1 MKLDLIEKFRKRTA
15 RIAVVGLGRVG
26 LPTSAVFAGAGFQV
40 VGVDV
45 RDDVVQDV
53 SRGTVKTNEQG
64 LEELLRRVVGS
75 GRLKVST
82 GSASVVKESDAVII
96 CVQTPID
103 DKRKPDLTYLKSACD
118 EVGQG
123 LSKDKLVLV
132 VSTVPPGTMK
142 NVVVKILEEKSGL
155 KCGTD
160 FWLVYC
166 PERITP
172 GRILQEFASGERI
185 VGSFE
190 KDSVSVAVELLKAVT
205 SVDLSITDCRSAEIA
220 KLAEN
225 TFRDVNIAFAN
236 ELALICESVG
246 VDVIEAIR
254 LANTHPRVRIHWPGC
269 GVGGSCLTK
278 DPYLLLHS
286 KASKNVGLGIIEAS
300 RELNDFMPTHTIE
313 LVARAL
319 KEVSKDVANSRIA
332 VLGVAYKGDTDDA
345 TNSPAEKIIHDL
357 IDLRA
362 KVAVYDPFCGE
373 TFGGEK
379 AKDVADAVRR
389 SDCLIVAT
397 DHEMFKTL
405 ELEELKMLMNEKP
418 VIVDGKRVI
427 DVNQARDLG
436 FVYYGVGFQPQQ

>member
-1 MKLDLIEKFRKRTA
+1 M
-15 RIAVVGLGRVG
+15 
-26 LPTSAVFAGAGFQV
+26 
-40 VGVDV
+40 
-45 RDDVVQDV
+45 
-53 SRGTVKTNEQG
+53 
-64 LEELLRRVVGS
+64 
-75 GRLKVST
+75 
-82 GSASVVKESDAVII
+82 
-96 CVQTPID
+96 
-103 DKRKPDLTYLKSACD
+103 
-118 EVGQG
+118 
-123 LSKDKLVLV
+123 
-132 VSTVPPGTMK
+132 
-142 NVVVKILEEKSGL
+142 
-155 KCGTD
+155 
-160 FWLVYC
+160 
-166 PERITP
+166 
-172 GRILQEFASGERI
+172 
-185 VGSFE
+185 
-190 KDSVSVAVELLKAVT
+190 
-205 SVDLSITDCRSAEIA
+205 
-220 KLAEN
+220 AEN

-236 ELALICESVG
+236 ELALTCESAG
-246 VDVIEAIR
+246 VDVVEAIR

-319 KEVSKDVANSRIA
+319 KEVSKNVANSRIA

-362 KVAVYDPFCGE
+362 KVAVYDPFCDE